1 MTAVVLISHI
11 IGTILPDDVKQFNIH
26 SANLGGFRLLSLSV
40 LRSADLKINLA
51 VIVLNEETS
60 NEFRNESEINEHYLI
75 WRMFSKMTSLPWKIR
90 EQAV

>member
-1 MTAVVLISHI
+1 MGPERPGPIS
-11 IGTILPDDVKQFNIH
+11 TIQILARPKQFNIH